1 MTAATSAAIDLP
13 IDTIV
18 LRAYQLAGLLDHSAS
33 SAGPTWVSKA
43 SMARD
48 FLELDLQGL
57 QARGY
62 LVRSL
67 EFYPLLLVAG
77 TNPYDLPPDTFDV
90 IGTATFLPLGSTT
103 GQTQIAMLDYYG
115 YQKISDKQSF
125 GIPTLFYPHRAATF
139 QLFFWPVPNASSLGT
154 VTLQRRRILATMR
167 EGDKTVDCE
176 AAWNEYFLYSL
187 AHKLAIANML
197 PSTQIQELRGMKLDS
212 FANARNFGR
221 QRASTTIIS
230 THSGGAHA
238 RRGGH

>member
-1 MTAATSAAIDLP
+1 MTTATTAAIDLP

-33 SAGPTWVSKA
+33 SAGPTWASKA

-48 FLELDLQGL
+48 FLEVDLQGL

-62 LVRSL
+62 LARSL
-67 EFYPLLLVAG
+67 EFYPLLLIADQ
-77 TNPYDLPPDTFDV
+77 NPYTLPYDTFDL
-90 IGTATFLPLGSTT
+90 IGTATYLPEGSTSGET
-103 GQTQIAMLDYYG
+103 HITMIDFYG
-115 YQKISDKQSF
+115 YQKMSDKQAGGVPSV
-125 GIPTLFYPHRAATF
+125 FYPHRASTF
-139 QLFFWPVPNASSLGT
+139 QVFFWPVPNANSLGT
-154 VTLQRRRILATMR
+154 ITFQRRRILATMR

-187 AHKLAIANML
+187 AHKLAIANTL
-197 PSTQIQELRGMKLDS
+197 PQSQVQELRGMKTES

-230 THSGGAHA
+230 TH
-238 RRGGH
+238 RGGR